1 MQIRNIF
8 KYIILCSLN
17 IRERFLIV
25 KIENIIDIM
34 INILKLMQNN
44 LKKFKR
50 TMTTQINKHKKIMIY
65 NFENKI
71 WLFNNNIII
80 VRFSKKLKNKMLN
93 SFEILKIVDIFYR
106 LKLLFFMKIHFVFHI
121 NFFRNDSNDFLFD
134 QIIDASKSMK
144 TKNDDEWL
152 IDDIL
157 NFRRWHNRLQYKIK
171 WHDFE
176 KNDDWYNTNRNE
188 FFNAQKMINDFH
200 VRYFH
205 KIDSKSLLTLRSKKK
220 FM

>member
-1 MQIRNIF
+1 M
-8 KYIILCSLN
+8 LLN
-17 IRERFLIV
+17 KNHDTRERFLIV
-25 KIENIIDIM
+25 KVENIIDIM

-93 SFEILKIVDIFYR
+93 SFEIFKIVDIFYR
-106 LKLLFFMKIHFVFHI
+106 LKLFFFMKIHFVFHI

-134 QIIDASKSMK
+134 QIIDVSKSMK

-152 IDDIL
+152 INDIL
-157 NFRRWHNRLQYKIK
+157 NFRR
-171 WHDFE
+171 
-176 KNDDWYNTNRNE
+176 
-188 FFNAQKMINDFH
+188 
-200 VRYFH
+200 
-205 KIDSKSLLTLRSKKK
+205 
-220 FM
+220 